1 MIEEKLAMKES
12 CRKLFQPVVEKI
24 NELLKTKKTPII
36 IAIDGMCASGKTTLG
51 YYLQNKFDCN
61 IFHMD
66 DFFLQN
72 EQRTEERLAEIG
84 GNVDYERFKKEVI
97 IPILNK
103 KSVIYRP
110 FRCDI
115 RAIEDGKE
123 IGSKRLNI
131 IEGSYSQHPY
141 FGENYQ
147 MKIFMRLPQE
157 KQIERI
163 RVRNGNELLEKFISE
178 WIPKENAYFKIYH
191 IEENSVGISS

>member
-1 MIEEKLAMKES
+1 MIEEKLVMKES

-24 NELLKTKKTPII
+24 NELLKTKKTPIM

-103 KSVIYRP
+103 KSIIYRP

-115 RAIEDGKE
+115 RAIEAGKE

-147 MKIFMRLPQE
+147 MKIFIRLPKE

-178 WIPKENAYFKIYH
+178 WIPKENAYFKRYH
-191 IEENSVGISS
+191 IEKNSVIISS